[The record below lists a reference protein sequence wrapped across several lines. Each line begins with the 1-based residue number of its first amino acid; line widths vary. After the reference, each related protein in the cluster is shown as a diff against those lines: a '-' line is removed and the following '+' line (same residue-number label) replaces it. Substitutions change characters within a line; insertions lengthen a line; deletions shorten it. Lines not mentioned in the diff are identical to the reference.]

1 MGQDPDT
8 LQIFFCFLFNR
19 KKMWREKG
27 RVGNCCLMGTEFQSG
42 KMKKFD
48 GGDGYTKMS
57 MDLMSKKCTLI
68 NGYSGKGCV
77 MYILPQ

>member
-1 MGQDPDT
+1 
-8 LQIFFCFLFNR
+8 
-19 KKMWREKG
+19 
-27 RVGNCCLMGTEFQSG
+27 MGTEFQSG

-77 MYILPQ
+77 SVQTGWFQLWPI

>member
-1 MGQDPDT
+1 M
-8 LQIFFCFLFNR
+8 
-19 KKMWREKG
+19 
-27 RVGNCCLMGTEFQSG
+27 GNCCLMGTEFQSG